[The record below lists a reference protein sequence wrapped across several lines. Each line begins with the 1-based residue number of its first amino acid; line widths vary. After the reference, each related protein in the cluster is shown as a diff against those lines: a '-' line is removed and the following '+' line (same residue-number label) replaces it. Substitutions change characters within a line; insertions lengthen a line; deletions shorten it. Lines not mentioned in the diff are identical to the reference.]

1 MTRSVDIHAP
11 SGGAI
16 IKTGVAAI
24 HTGEGNG
31 LGAAACGRAMN
42 TAVVTGASR
51 GVGEAVARLFAEQG
65 VHVVICARDQASI
78 TAVAEDIEADGGSA
92 TSMRADVRDEFDV
105 ERLMET
111 ASRAS
116 EETGIDCVVANAGV
130 YHGAPGETPLA
141 EESYAAF
148 DDTLRSNAR
157 GVFAT
162 IREAVPHLTDGAR
175 VFVPSGSIAREA
187 KPGFGAYAVSK
198 AAAEAVARQFA
209 AELDAAVGV
218 LDLGQV
224 ETELTDYAEGRAP
237 EDVAP
242 MVWWAASEADAE
254 TVDGEVVGLGEWEQA
269 TR

>member
-1 MTRSVDIHAP
+1 
-11 SGGAI
+11 
-16 IKTGVAAI
+16 
-24 HTGEGNG
+24 
-31 LGAAACGRAMN
+31 MN

-51 GVGEAVARLFAEQG
+51 GIGEAVARLFAEQG
-65 VHVVICARDQASI
+65 VHVVICARDEASI
-78 TAVAEDIEADGGSA
+78 TAVAEDIEAEGGSA
-92 TSMRADVRDEFDV
+92 TAMRADVRDEFDV

-162 IREAVPHLTDGAR
+162 IREAVPHLNEGAR
-175 VFVPSGSIAREA
+175 ALVPSGGIAREA

-209 AELDAAVGV
+209 ADLDAAVGV

-224 ETELTDYAEGRAP
+224 ETELTNHAEGRAP

-242 MVWWAASEADAE
+242 MVWWAAGEADAE
-254 TVDGEVVGLGEWEQA
+254 TVDGAVVGLGEWKQA